1 MCTRFVYNGDNTV
14 VGFNFDID
22 LSVWTHTVIAEK
34 DRFFIGIKMPDNRYH
49 SFHGINRNGNVGTLL
64 YVNGNKNGE
73 YCDGEGYITV
83 ADLTESY
90 IKGEILFEDV
100 LGIVQNK
107 KIVYAKDA
115 TMQAMLSDNNG
126 RVLIIEPGIGYRLE
140 KTKYSLITN
149 YSVLNP
155 EITRPYI
162 VSGDDRFERANEQ
175 LKKQNDNFSVADAFN
190 VLNSV
195 RQEGLW
201 ATRVSFVYSVK
212 DNRVY
217 YVLNNDF
224 KNITEYQFDRNQ
236 KQKNNLQ
243 RKQINNRER

>member
-34 DRFFIGIKMPDNRYH
+34 DRFFIGIKMPDNKYH

-64 YVNGNKNGE
+64 YVHGNKNGE
-73 YCDGEGYITV
+73 YCDGEGCITV

-90 IKGEILFEDV
+90 IKGEILFDDA
-100 LGIVQNK
+100 LNIVQNK

-115 TMQAMLSDNNG
+115 AMQTMLSDKNG

-140 KTKYSLITN
+140 HTKYSLITN
-149 YSVLNP
+149 YSILNP

-162 VSGDDRFERANEQ
+162 VSGDDRFERADEQ
-175 LKKQNDNFSVADAFN
+175 LKKQNDHFSAADAFGI
-190 VLNSV
+190 LNAV

-201 ATRVSFVYSVK
+201 ATRVSFVYSVEE
-212 DNRVY
+212 NRVY
-217 YVLNNDF
+217 YALNNDF
-224 KNITEYQFDRNQ
+224 KNIKEYGFDRNQ
-236 KQKNNLQ
+236 K
-243 RKQINNRER
+243 